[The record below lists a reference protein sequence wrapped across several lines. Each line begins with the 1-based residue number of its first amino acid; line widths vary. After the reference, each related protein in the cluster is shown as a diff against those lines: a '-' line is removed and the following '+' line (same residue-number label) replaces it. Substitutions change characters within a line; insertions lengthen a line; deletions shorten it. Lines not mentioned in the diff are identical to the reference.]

1 MTLYA
6 LEASEAQKAAA
17 ASATAASDSSARERC
32 FRISASAIKSK
43 QCSGLIFYLS
53 LNCFT
58 YILLSKNT
66 TFFFNEDLKE
76 DYDDDVLKTKQTKDL
91 SPLLLIQHCRGSYL
105 NGLLLTKYFLGNYPI
120 SSYHIGNS
128 NIRAFGGGGITNVI

>member
-6 LEASEAQKAAA
+6 LEASEAQKAAVE
-17 ASATAASDSSARERC
+17 ASVAAASDSSARERC

-58 YILLSKNT
+58 YILLSSKN
-66 TFFFNEDLKE
+66 TFFFKEEDEDEVEEE

-91 SPLLLIQHCRGSYL
+91 SSTATTAAEKRVPILLPQR
-105 NGLLLTKYFLGNYPI
+105 PP
-120 SSYHIGNS
+120 SSS
-128 NIRAFGGGGITNVI
+128 PASAS

>member
-6 LEASEAQKAAA
+6 LEASEAQKAAVVVE
-17 ASATAASDSSARERC
+17 ASVAAASDSSARERC

-58 YILLSKNT
+58 YILLSFKN
-66 TFFFNEDLKE
+66 TFFFNEEDEDEDEVEEE
-76 DYDDDVLKTKQTKDL
+76 DYDDVLKTKQTKDL
-91 SPLLLIQHCRGSYL
+91 SSTATDAAENECRRSHYLLLPPPPSA
-105 NGLLLTKYFLGNYPI
+105 
-120 SSYHIGNS
+120 S
-128 NIRAFGGGGITNVI
+128 

>member
-17 ASATAASDSSARERC
+17 VVVVEASAAASDSSARERC

-58 YILLSKNT
+58 YILLSSKN
-66 TFFFNEDLKE
+66 TFFFNEEDEDEDEVEEE
-76 DYDDDVLKTKQTKDL
+76 DYDDVLKTKQTKDL
-91 SPLLLIQHCRGSYL
+91 SSTTSAAERASECRSYYL
-105 NGLLLTKYFLGNYPI
+105 NGLLLPLHQVLLSQLP
-120 SSYHIGNS
+120 H
-128 NIRAFGGGGITNVI
+128 

>member
-6 LEASEAQKAAA
+6 LEASEAQKAAVE
-17 ASATAASDSSARERC
+17 ASAAAAASDSSARERC

-58 YILLSKNT
+58 YILLSSKN
-66 TFFFNEDLKE
+66 TFFFNEEDEDEVEE

-91 SPLLLIQHCRGSYL
+91 SSTTAVTAAECRSYYL
-105 NGLLLTKYFLGNYPI
+105 NGLLLPLHQVLLRQLP
-120 SSYHIGNS
+120 H
-128 NIRAFGGGGITNVI
+128 